1 MRRPSG
7 VFASLVL
14 VLVLAQLLATACTGG
29 ASGTTTGAQ
38 PAGGAPASATP
49 AAPAAQDGQVLQ
61 LGNVRYANRG
71 TKDVKGMS
79 TLELEADDFYFGP
92 TFLQGTPGQRLTL
105 QIKNEGKAPHT
116 FTIAEQQI
124 DQTIQPG
131 GSAEL
136 TVSMPASGAL
146 RFYCRFHAAQG
157 MNGELLAGDATPQP
171 ASSTSSEPAQRNDPS
186 GYGY

>member
-1 MRRPSG
+1 MRQTSG
-7 VFASLVL
+7 LFASLVL
-14 VLVLAQLLATACTGG
+14 ALLLATACTSG

-38 PAGGAPASATP
+38 PAGGAPTSATSATSATP
-49 AAPAAQDGQVLQ
+49 GAQAGQLLQ

-92 TFLQGTPGQRLTL
+92 TFLQGTPGQQLKL
-105 QIKNEGKAPHT
+105 VIKNEGKAPHT

-131 GSAEL
+131 GTAEL
-136 TVSMPASGAL
+136 TVAMPASGAL
-146 RFYCRFHAAQG
+146 RFYCKFHAAQG

-171 ASSTSSEPAQRNDPS
+171 ASSTGSEPVQKNDPS